1 MENNKYYV
9 YILKCNDDTFYIG
22 TTNNVEKRVATHNS
36 GRGAKYT
43 RIRRPVKLL
52 YFEEQTNKSEA
63 LKREYILKKL
73 TRRKK
78 EEFLT
83 TKNIDWRN

>member
-36 GRGAKYT
+36 GHGAKYT

-52 YFEEQTNKSEA
+52 YFEEQANKSEA

-83 TKNIDWRN
+83 TKNIDWQN